1 MKERDLTLAALRVN
15 KRMQQKKVAEI
26 LGVTPTT
33 LANWE
38 KGKTVPNIM
47 RAQQLADLYG
57 TSLDDILFSLKKIER
72 FKERR
77 IRK

>member
-26 LGVTPTT
+26 LGVTPAT
-33 LANWE
+33 LASWE
-38 KGKTVPNIM
+38 KGKTVLNIM

-57 TSLDDILFSLKKIER
+57 TSLDDILFTLKRSKTA
-72 FKERR
+72 
-77 IRK
+77 

>member
-26 LGVTPTT
+26 LGVTPET

-47 RAQQLADLYG
+47 RAQQLADIYG
-57 TSLDDILFSLKKIER
+57 TSLDDILFSLKSKLKDMR
-72 FKERR
+72 
-77 IRK
+77 